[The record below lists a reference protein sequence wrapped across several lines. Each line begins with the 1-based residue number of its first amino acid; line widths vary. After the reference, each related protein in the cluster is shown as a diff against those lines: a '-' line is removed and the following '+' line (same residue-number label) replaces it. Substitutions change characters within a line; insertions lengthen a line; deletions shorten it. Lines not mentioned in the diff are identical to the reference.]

1 MGPGLRRDL
10 SRGGPASVSVSL
22 AGPGRYADDNGL
34 NQAQGRPM
42 RIGFIGTGTM
52 GTPIAGCLVAAGHRL
67 TVYDIRRQA
76 TQALQGQGAATAET
90 PRAVAEASEAVFT

>member
-1 MGPGLRRDL
+1 
-10 SRGGPASVSVSL
+10 
-22 AGPGRYADDNGL
+22 
-34 NQAQGRPM
+34 M

-52 GTPIAGCLVAAGHRL
+52 GTPIAGCLVAPGHRL

-90 PRAVAEASEAVFT
+90 PRAVAETPSGGVQTPPRKARHSRLTVR